1 MGDQQRAFLA
11 ASDDKA
17 TSVSVPFFQQAM
29 PQHMQAAP
37 KFALQGMRAFKG
49 LMMEFQMHETIPRG
63 GVFKIR

>member
-1 MGDQQRAFLA
+1 MLHAVLLKHA
-11 ASDDKA
+11 
-17 TSVSVPFFQQAM
+17 
-29 PQHMQAAP
+29 

>member
-1 MGDQQRAFLA
+1 M
-11 ASDDKA
+11 
-17 TSVSVPFFQQAM
+17 SVPFFQQAM